1 MRLLVNEN
9 LPRLAVEGLRATGHD
24 VAWVR
29 EHCSGLSDVEVLQ
42 RAQTEERVLVT
53 MDKDFAALAFRHRLP
68 AASGVVL
75 VRVPAQDPT
84 QLAKIVVRAMSDSR
98 LMQGHLVTGEPDRI
112 RIRALPRQAA
122 N

>member
-9 LPRLAVEGLRATGHD
+9 LPRLAVERLRETGHD

-29 EHCSGLSDVEVLQ
+29 DHRPGLSDAEVLR
-42 RAQTEERVLVT
+42 RAQTEERVLVA

-75 VRVPAQDPT
+75 VRVPGRDPV
-84 QLAKIVVRAMSDSR
+84 QLARIVAQAMSGSR
-98 LMQGHLVTGEPDRI
+98 TMQGHLVTVEPDRI
-112 RIRALPRQAA
+112 RSRALPRHAA